1 VVFCKK
7 AGLKLLIIEDEF
19 SLKQSMVDFLT
30 TSAYLCESASNYRD
44 ALEKIELYDYDCI
57 ILDIMLPGGSGLDL
71 LRSLKQNNKSE
82 GVIIISAKG
91 ELEDKI
97 TGIEMGADDYL
108 AKPFHLS
115 ELAVRIAAII
125 RRKSFQGKS
134 QMVLGN
140 INIDVQGKLVT
151 VDGKELELTQKEY
164 QLLLY
169 LAINKNRVLSK
180 NAIAQH
186 LWGDDMD
193 FPDNYDFIYAH
204 IKNLRKKMVAAGSED
219 CIRSIYGEGYKMQ
232 IV

>member
-1 VVFCKK
+1 
-7 AGLKLLIIEDEF
+7 LKLLIIEDEF

-30 TSAYLCESASNYRD
+30 ASSYLCESASNYQD

-57 ILDIMLPGGSGLDL
+57 ILDIMLPDGTGLNL
-71 LRSLKQNNKSE
+71 LKNLKENNKSD

-91 ELEDKI
+91 ELDDKI
-97 TGIEMGADDYL
+97 LGIEMGADDYL

-134 QMVLGN
+134 HMTIGN
-140 INIDVQGKLVT
+140 IIIDIQGKRVT
-151 VDGKELELTQKEY
+151 VENKELDLTQKEY

-204 IKNLRKKMVAAGSED
+204 IKNLRKKLVAAGAED

-232 IV
+232 IA

>member
-1 VVFCKK
+1 
-7 AGLKLLIIEDEF
+7 LKLLIIEDEF
-19 SLKQSMVDFLT
+19 LLKQSMVDFLT
-30 TSAYLCESASNYRD
+30 ASTYLCESASNYQD

-71 LRSLKQNNKSE
+71 LRNLKQNNKSE

-91 ELEDKI
+91 ELDDKI
-97 TGIEMGADDYL
+97 QGIEMGADDYL

-115 ELAVRIAAII
+115 ELSVRIAAII

-134 QMVLGN
+134 QLSVGN
-140 INIDVQGKLVT
+140 ILIEIQGKRVT
-151 VDGKELELTQKEY
+151 IENKELDLTQKEY

-204 IKNLRKKMVAAGSED
+204 IKNLRKKLVAAGTED

-232 IV
+232 IA